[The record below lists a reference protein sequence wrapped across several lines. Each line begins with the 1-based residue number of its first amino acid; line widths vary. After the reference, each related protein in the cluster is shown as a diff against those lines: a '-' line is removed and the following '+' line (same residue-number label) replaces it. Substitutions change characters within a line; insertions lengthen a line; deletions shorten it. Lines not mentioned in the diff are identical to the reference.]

1 MSAFARRGDPH
12 NLIRVMPAEGWR
24 SHLYSAPGIRPPS
37 PPGAMMEARMRIRVI
52 GAGVAGLTAAYELA
66 RRGAEVEIV
75 EREEG
80 PGRGC
85 SWYAGGMVA
94 PWCELDSAEPLVARL
109 GMEALVYW
117 TTTVP
122 VAESRGSLVVATPR
136 DQMELRMFARRTS
149 EFEEVGGNRL
159 AELEP
164 DLAGRFARALF
175 FPKEAHLDPRVA
187 LETVSRR
194 LAAMSNVRFRFG
206 VDANDVEG
214 EADWT
219 IDCRGYSA
227 RDKLAGLRGVKGEMM
242 VLNTGDIALSRPI
255 RLLHPRHP
263 VYVVPRQDQR
273 YMIGA
278 TQIENEERARVTARS
293 IVDLVNAAHAIH
305 PALAEAEITEMGAD
319 LRPAFHDNLPRI
331 IIEGR
336 TIFINGLFRHGFLLA
351 PSLAR
356 RAADFVFGGAIASE
370 VMRTETSRLE
380 LAAAF

>member
-1 MSAFARRGDPH
+1 
-12 NLIRVMPAEGWR
+12 
-24 SHLYSAPGIRPPS
+24 
-37 PPGAMMEARMRIRVI
+37 MRIRII
-52 GAGVAGLTAAYELA
+52 GTGVAGLTAAYEFA
-66 RRGAEVEIV
+66 RRGADVEII

-117 TTTVP
+117 TRTIP
-122 VAESRGSLVVATPR
+122 VAETRGSLVVAAPR
-136 DQMELRMFARRTS
+136 DQVELRLFARRTS
-149 EFEEVGGNRL
+149 DFEEIGGNRL

-164 DLAGRFARALF
+164 DLAQRFSRALF

-187 LETVSRR
+187 LDAIARR
-194 LAAMSNVRFRFG
+194 LASMANARFRFG
-206 VDANDVEG
+206 LDAADAEG

-219 IDCRGYSA
+219 IDCRGYAA
-227 RDKLAGLRGVKGEMM
+227 RDRLRGLRGVKGEMM
-242 VLNTGDIALSRPI
+242 VLRTQDIALSRPV

-263 VYVVPRQDQR
+263 VYVVPREDDR
-273 YMIGA
+273 LMIGA

-293 IVDLVNAAHAIH
+293 IVELVNAAYAIH
-305 PALAEAEITEMGAD
+305 PALAEAEVVETGSD

-331 IIEGR
+331 LVENR

-356 RAADFVFGGAIASE
+356 QAADFAFGGVLAPALS
-370 VMRTETSRLE
+370 RPTTSRME
-380 LAAAF
+380 SMANAALAG